1 MRNSDVNST
10 QTGYFIELL
19 VIMKIKNIQKE
30 KLECAKFHGWE
41 FFPKDSIP
49 ISERQ
54 KLTKKKKK
62 YP

>member
-1 MRNSDVNST
+1 
-10 QTGYFIELL
+10 
-19 VIMKIKNIQKE
+19 MKIKNIQKE

-54 KLTKKKKK
+54 KLTKKKKNILK
-62 YP
+62 KKNEI